1 MKKLFFLVLSSL
13 GLLLPGQL
21 RAQTELSNVTTTG
34 RGGVGTT
41 FVTDY
46 QAIGVNPANLGR
58 SGGPRVVFSI
68 GQLGATAG
76 SKSLTREQVL
86 RFARSAGDSLSRA
99 DKQELA
105 RAFTS
110 DNALNV
116 NAETTTFGLSVALPT
131 GLGTL
136 AISNRQRL
144 SAHVALNQNAAELTF
159 LGRDA
164 PLYVNFNPQNPPL
177 VSEALNGSEV
187 QMTLLNEYNVAYG
200 VGLLDLPAF
209 RLTGGVG
216 YRYIQGVGA
225 VDVRVKT
232 GDINAYS
239 ALSPV
244 FKVDYGR
251 IITGDPSF
259 NLRTGDGV
267 QPVGKGH
274 GFDVGLNAEVG
285 KIVRLGV
292 AITDLGHMTWTGNLL
307 TADDQKLARLR
318 SAGVGSYDF
327 LKEATEIFIS
337 GTDSLFQYDAASAR
351 RADLPTRLRT
361 GVGLRV
367 SEFLET
373 GLDVTLPLN
382 HVAGNLPS
390 PFVGVGVD
398 YKPVR
403 WLRLSSGLSGG
414 AGYGLSVPLGITIAT
429 THYEGGISTR
439 NVPGFFQEK
448 NPYVSAAAAFLRFK
462 IGRTE

>member
-1 MKKLFFLVLSSL
+1 MKKLLFLALL
-13 GLLLPGQL
+13 GLSRPGRLL
-21 RAQTELSNVTTTG
+21 AQTELSNVTTTG

-58 SGGPRVVFSI
+58 AGGPRVTFSV
-68 GQLGATAG
+68 GQLGAGAG
-76 SKSLTREQVL
+76 SRSLTREQVL
-86 RFARSAGDSLSRA
+86 RFARSAGDSLTRA

-116 NAETTTFGLSVALPT
+116 SAEAITFGLSVALPA
-131 GLGTL
+131 GFG
-136 AISNRQRL
+136 AVAVSNRQRFA
-144 SAHVALNQNAAELTF
+144 AHIGLNQNAAELTF
-159 LGRDA
+159 LGRQA
-164 PLYVNFNPQNPPL
+164 PVYANFDPQNPPL
-177 VSEALNGSEV
+177 VSEALDGSRV
-187 QMTLLNEYNVAYG
+187 QMALLNEYNVAWG
-200 VGLLDLPAF
+200 VPLLDLPAL

-216 YRYIQGVGA
+216 YRYVQGVGA
-225 VDVRVKT
+225 LDVRVKT

-244 FKVDYGR
+244 FDVDYGR
-251 IITGDPSF
+251 LITGDPAF
-259 NLRTGDGV
+259 NLRTGSGL

-274 GFDVGLNAEVG
+274 GFDLGLNAEVG
-285 KIVRLGV
+285 KLLRLGLAV
-292 AITDLGHMTWTGNLL
+292 TDLGHLTWTGNLL

-327 LKEATEIFIS
+327 LKEATEIFLS
-337 GTDSLFQYDAASAR
+337 GTDSLFQYNATSAR
-351 RADLPTRLRT
+351 RASLPTRLRA
-361 GVGLRV
+361 GAGLRI

-382 HVAGNLPS
+382 NVAGNLIS

-398 YKPVR
+398 YKPRR

-414 AGYGLSVPLGITIAT
+414 AGYGLSLPLGLTVAT

-439 NVPGFFQEK
+439 DVPGLFSQQ
-448 NPYVSAAAAFLRFK
+448 NPYVSVAAAFLRFK
-462 IGRTE
+462 LGQR